1 MKVSNRKKIKQ
12 TKNNMDYSEYA
23 STLGK
28 AIGTSYIGIK
38 QQRTFLCF
46 VQESDFPNSL
56 ERRKYVAV

>member
-1 MKVSNRKKIKQ
+1 
-12 TKNNMDYSEYA
+12 MDYSEYA

-46 VQESDFPNSL
+46 VQPYNHDHDGPSI
-56 ERRKYVAV
+56 VV